1 MEKRKGNNSFSKANI
16 INAKK
21 NRCQKDERERERK
34 TERKFKNQHRED
46 ASSVLNEVKI
56 I

>member
-1 MEKRKGNNSFSKANI
+1 MQRRIGARKT
-16 INAKK
+16 
-21 NRCQKDERERERK
+21 RERERK
-34 TERKFKNQHRED
+34 TERKFKNQHKVD